1 MSNVSMVDGHID
13 NEPKF
18 TDEEII
24 SNFTHCL
31 TSTTGDCKPCSF
43 YGVVCDRTLQGKI
56 KTLRIVADL
65 INRQQERIKTLTNSR
80 DNWRRIAEEFDKA
93 SRETEKEVEGL
104 QAEIERLNSCVK
116 SEDEVRAIMKAQM
129 EPMVKEITNEQID
142 LANKLGRIDGILK
155 FAEMLK
161 DDMVPNIDDFYIES
175 FVEEY
180 IDNLVKELEQES

>member
-31 TSTTGDCKPCSF
+31 TSINDDCKPCSF

-65 INRQQERIKTLTNSR
+65 INRQ
-80 DNWRRIAEEFDKA
+80 
-93 SRETEKEVEGL
+93 

-161 DDMVPNIDDFYIES
+161 DDMVPNIDDYYIES

-180 IDNLVKELEQES
+180 IDNLVKEMVGE

>member
-1 MSNVSMVDGHID
+1 MTD
-13 NEPKF
+13 NDKNLMNAIEREKHAKF
-18 TDEEII
+18 VY
-24 SNFTHCL
+24 N
-31 TSTTGDCKPCSF
+31 
-43 YGVVCDRTLQGKI
+43 GKI
-56 KTLRIVADL
+56 YRLENALDL
-65 INRQQERIKTLTNSR
+65 INRQ
-80 DNWRRIAEEFDKA
+80 
-93 SRETEKEVEGL
+93 

-161 DDMVPNIDDFYIES
+161 DDMVPNIDDYYIES

-180 IDNLVKELEQES
+180 IDNLVKEMVGE

>member
-1 MSNVSMVDGHID
+1 MSNVSMIDGHID

-31 TSTTGDCKPCSF
+31 TSTTDDCKPCSF

-65 INRQQERIKTLTNSR
+65 LNRQ
-80 DNWRRIAEEFDKA
+80 
-93 SRETEKEVEGL
+93 

-116 SEDEVRAIMKAQM
+116 SEDEVRAIVKAQM

-180 IDNLVKELEQES
+180 IDNHVKEMVGEE